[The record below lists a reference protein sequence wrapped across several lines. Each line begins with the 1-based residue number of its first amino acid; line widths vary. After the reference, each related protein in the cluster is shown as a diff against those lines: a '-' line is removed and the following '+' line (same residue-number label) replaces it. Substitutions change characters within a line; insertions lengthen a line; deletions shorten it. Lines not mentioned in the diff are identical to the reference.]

1 MELEYSDVSAE
12 VKGSLTPGKLKLT
25 EQNIIFKNSTS
36 GKVQQIP
43 SSDFDVVNFQTFAD
57 TWSIC
62 LFLKNGTLH
71 RFVGFKDSEKEK
83 IAKFFSNAYKIE
95 MLEKDLS
102 TVKNGSVLS
111 FDVGSNSSFEIPL
124 NHISQCTGGKNG
136 IAMEFHQNDDAPVS
150 LMEMKLKD
158 PVEVFQQQVVDKASV
173 INISVDAIAIF
184 RKINCLT
191 PRGRYDIKIFNSFFQ
206 LHGKTFHYTIPL
218 TTVLRLFLLPHK
230 DSRQMFFV
238 VSLDPIKQGQ
248 TGFHFLVFLFNRDE
262 TSIELPYTEEELK
275 EKFEGKLQKEL
286 NGPTFEVMSNI
297 MKTITNKKLTGPAD
311 FIGHSGTPAISCS
324 FKAKAGLLYPLE
336 RGFIYV
342 HKPTI
347 HITFEDMASVN
358 FARAGGS
365 TRAFDFKIDL
375 KSGTVHTFGS
385 IKKEEYGK
393 LFDFITKKKLNI
405 KDEFGESFE
414 EAAPNAYLAR
424 VKAKGQE
431 KDDDDDEKD
440 KERYEQEMK
449 EFKASLGDTSK
460 ENKKSSANTDK
471 KASDVDPVE
480 VFQQQ
485 VVDKASVINIPVDA
499 IAIFKKINCLTP
511 RGRYDIKI
519 FNSFFQLHGKT
530 FRYTIPI
537 TAVHRLF
544 LLPHSHLL
552 PDSRQMLFVVSLDPI
567 KQGQTSYYF
576 LPFLFNRDETSIE
589 LPYTEEELKE
599 KFEGKLQKVLSGP
612 TFEVMG
618 NIMKTITNKKLT
630 GPADFIGYSG
640 TPAISCSFKAEAGL
654 LYPLERGFIY
664 VHKPPTYIEFED
676 IVSVNFARGGGS
688 TRSFDFK
695 IELNSGIVHTFGSIE
710 KEEYGKLF
718 DFIIKKKLNIKGQ
731 ERDDDGDDEKDKER
745 YEQKMKEF
753 KASGGDTSKENKK
766 SPAKADMKP
775 SDVDVVE
782 VLQQQVVDK
791 ASVINISVDAIAIFR
806 KINCFTPRGRYDI
819 KIFNSFFQ
827 LHGKTF
833 RYTIPITTV
842 LRLFLLPRSHLLP
855 DSRHM
860 FFIVSLDPIKQ
871 GQTGF
876 HFLVFLF
883 NRDETS
889 IELPYTEEELKEK
902 FEGKLQKELNGPTFE
917 VMSNI
922 MKTITNKK
930 LTGPADFIGYS
941 GTPAIIC
948 SFKAEA
954 GLLYPLER
962 GFIYVHKSPIYI
974 GFEEIASV
982 KFARGGGSTRSFD
995 FEIEVK
1001 PCTVHTFGS
1010 IEKEEYGK
1018 LFDFITKKKLNI
1030 KDEFGDSVEEAAPDA
1045 YLARVKAK
1053 GQERDDDDN
1062 EKDKERCEQEMNV
1075 GGGEKASGDDT
1086 LKENKTSPA
1095 KKDKKPVANKR
1106 DSSPNEVEEAAPDAY
1121 LARVKA
1127 EGQERDDDDNEKDKE
1142 RCEQEMKV
1150 GGGEKA
1156 SGDDTSKENKT
1167 SPAKKD
1173 KKPVANKRDSSPNEV
1188 EEAAPDAYL
1197 ARVKAEGQERD
1208 DDDNEKDKER
1218 CEQEMKVGGGEKAS
1232 GDDTSKENKTSPAK
1246 KDKKPVANKRD
1257 SSPNEVEEA
1266 APDAY
1271 LARVKAEGQER
1282 DDDDNEKDKERC
1294 EQEMKVGG
1302 GEKASG
1308 DDTSKENKTSPA
1320 KKDKKPVANKRDS
1333 SPNEGFP
1340 QEENTLEIMEAI
1352 PVNPSKKQRI
1362 SQPAEETP
1370 YMCVFCFER
1379 FSHTDDLEQHART
1392 HSVENPK
1399 KWQTCSKRFFG
1410 ADLKNHITPH
1420 TGDECNRCENC
1431 FKGVCRA
1438 FQLNRLITSHT
1449 EEQLK
1454 KCQICFE
1461 QFSQAGSL
1469 KKHMRSHTGERRY
1482 KCEVCFK
1489 HFDHAS
1495 YLKNHTRTHTE
1506 EKPFQCQMC
1515 FKQFSQASGL
1525 KYHIMRSHNEDKR
1538 YNCEICC
1545 KSVCRAFQLKRLIR
1559 MHTEENLKECQI
1571 CFKSFS
1577 EASSLKQHISSHTRE
1592 KRYKC
1597 EVCLKHFGQASD
1609 LKQHI
1614 TTHTEENSYK
1624 CQMCCIEFSQARSLE
1639 EHNIRSHTKENCYKC
1654 QMCSI
1659 EFSETASLE
1668 QHNMTHTDEQRYK
1681 CKICFKHFDRAS
1693 RLKRH
1698 KITHIEGKPYECRM
1712 CLKQFSRAD
1721 SLQDHI
1727 CVLCVNRVKY
1737 SKKTVLRL

>member
-1106 DSSPNEVEEAAPDAY
+1106 DSSPNE
-1121 LARVKA
+1121 
-1127 EGQERDDDDNEKDKE
+1127 
-1142 RCEQEMKV
+1142 
-1150 GGGEKA
+1150 
-1156 SGDDTSKENKT
+1156 
-1167 SPAKKD
+1167 
-1173 KKPVANKRDSSPNEV
+1173 
-1188 EEAAPDAYL
+1188 
-1197 ARVKAEGQERD
+1197 
-1208 DDDNEKDKER
+1208 
-1218 CEQEMKVGGGEKAS
+1218 
-1232 GDDTSKENKTSPAK
+1232 
-1246 KDKKPVANKRD
+1246 
-1257 SSPNEVEEA
+1257 
-1266 APDAY
+1266 
-1271 LARVKAEGQER
+1271 
-1282 DDDDNEKDKERC
+1282 
-1294 EQEMKVGG
+1294 
-1302 GEKASG
+1302 
-1308 DDTSKENKTSPA
+1308 
-1320 KKDKKPVANKRDS
+1320 
-1333 SPNEGFP
+1333 GFP

>member
-640 TPAISCSFKAEAGL
+640 TPAI
-654 LYPLERGFIY
+654 
-664 VHKPPTYIEFED
+664 
-676 IVSVNFARGGGS
+676 
-688 TRSFDFK
+688 
-695 IELNSGIVHTFGSIE
+695 
-710 KEEYGKLF
+710 
-718 DFIIKKKLNIKGQ
+718 
-731 ERDDDGDDEKDKER
+731 
-745 YEQKMKEF
+745 
-753 KASGGDTSKENKK
+753 
-766 SPAKADMKP
+766 
-775 SDVDVVE
+775 
-782 VLQQQVVDK
+782 
-791 ASVINISVDAIAIFR
+791 
-806 KINCFTPRGRYDI
+806 
-819 KIFNSFFQ
+819 
-827 LHGKTF
+827 
-833 RYTIPITTV
+833 
-842 LRLFLLPRSHLLP
+842 
-855 DSRHM
+855 
-860 FFIVSLDPIKQ
+860 
-871 GQTGF
+871 
-876 HFLVFLF
+876 
-883 NRDETS
+883 
-889 IELPYTEEELKEK
+889 
-902 FEGKLQKELNGPTFE
+902 
-917 VMSNI
+917 
-922 MKTITNKK
+922 
-930 LTGPADFIGYS
+930 
-941 GTPAIIC
+941 IC

-1142 RCEQEMKV
+1142 RCEQEMKVGGGEKASGDDTSKENKTSPAKKDKKPVANKRDSSPNEVEEAAPDAYLARVKAECQERDDDDNEKDKERCEQEMNV

>member
-286 NGPTFEVMSNI
+286 NGPTFEVMS
-297 MKTITNKKLTGPAD
+297 
-311 FIGHSGTPAISCS
+311 
-324 FKAKAGLLYPLE
+324 
-336 RGFIYV
+336 
-342 HKPTI
+342 
-347 HITFEDMASVN
+347 
-358 FARAGGS
+358 
-365 TRAFDFKIDL
+365 
-375 KSGTVHTFGS
+375 
-385 IKKEEYGK
+385 
-393 LFDFITKKKLNI
+393 
-405 KDEFGESFE
+405 
-414 EAAPNAYLAR
+414 
-424 VKAKGQE
+424 
-431 KDDDDDEKD
+431 
-440 KERYEQEMK
+440 
-449 EFKASLGDTSK
+449 
-460 ENKKSSANTDK
+460 
-471 KASDVDPVE
+471 
-480 VFQQQ
+480 
-485 VVDKASVINIPVDA
+485 
-499 IAIFKKINCLTP
+499 
-511 RGRYDIKI
+511 
-519 FNSFFQLHGKT
+519 
-530 FRYTIPI
+530 
-537 TAVHRLF
+537 
-544 LLPHSHLL
+544 
-552 PDSRQMLFVVSLDPI
+552 
-567 KQGQTSYYF
+567 
-576 LPFLFNRDETSIE
+576 
-589 LPYTEEELKE
+589 
-599 KFEGKLQKVLSGP
+599 
-612 TFEVMG
+612 

-930 LTGPADFIGYS
+930 LTGPADFIGNHS
-941 GTPAIIC
+941 
-948 SFKAEA
+948 
-954 GLLYPLER
+954 LLYL
-962 GFIYVHKSPIYI
+962 FIY
-974 GFEEIASV
+974 
-982 KFARGGGSTRSFD
+982 
-995 FEIEVK
+995 
-1001 PCTVHTFGS
+1001 
-1010 IEKEEYGK
+1010 
-1018 LFDFITKKKLNI
+1018 LFIT
-1030 KDEFGDSVEEAAPDA
+1030 
-1045 YLARVKAK
+1045 
-1053 GQERDDDDN
+1053 QDN
-1062 EKDKERCEQEMNV
+1062 
-1075 GGGEKASGDDT
+1075 
-1086 LKENKTSPA
+1086 P
-1095 KKDKKPVANKR
+1095 
-1106 DSSPNEVEEAAPDAY
+1106 
-1121 LARVKA
+1121 
-1127 EGQERDDDDNEKDKE
+1127 
-1142 RCEQEMKV
+1142 
-1150 GGGEKA
+1150 
-1156 SGDDTSKENKT
+1156 
-1167 SPAKKD
+1167 
-1173 KKPVANKRDSSPNEV
+1173 
-1188 EEAAPDAYL
+1188 
-1197 ARVKAEGQERD
+1197 
-1208 DDDNEKDKER
+1208 
-1218 CEQEMKVGGGEKAS
+1218 
-1232 GDDTSKENKTSPAK
+1232 
-1246 KDKKPVANKRD
+1246 
-1257 SSPNEVEEA
+1257 
-1266 APDAY
+1266 
-1271 LARVKAEGQER
+1271 
-1282 DDDDNEKDKERC
+1282 
-1294 EQEMKVGG
+1294 
-1302 GEKASG
+1302 
-1308 DDTSKENKTSPA
+1308 
-1320 KKDKKPVANKRDS
+1320 
-1333 SPNEGFP
+1333 
-1340 QEENTLEIMEAI
+1340 I
-1352 PVNPSKKQRI
+1352 
-1362 SQPAEETP
+1362 
-1370 YMCVFCFER
+1370 
-1379 FSHTDDLEQHART
+1379 
-1392 HSVENPK
+1392 
-1399 KWQTCSKRFFG
+1399 
-1410 ADLKNHITPH
+1410 
-1420 TGDECNRCENC
+1420 
-1431 FKGVCRA
+1431 
-1438 FQLNRLITSHT
+1438 
-1449 EEQLK
+1449 
-1454 KCQICFE
+1454 
-1461 QFSQAGSL
+1461 
-1469 KKHMRSHTGERRY
+1469 
-1482 KCEVCFK
+1482 
-1489 HFDHAS
+1489 
-1495 YLKNHTRTHTE
+1495 
-1506 EKPFQCQMC
+1506 
-1515 FKQFSQASGL
+1515 
-1525 KYHIMRSHNEDKR
+1525 
-1538 YNCEICC
+1538 
-1545 KSVCRAFQLKRLIR
+1545 
-1559 MHTEENLKECQI
+1559 
-1571 CFKSFS
+1571 
-1577 EASSLKQHISSHTRE
+1577 
-1592 KRYKC
+1592 
-1597 EVCLKHFGQASD
+1597 
-1609 LKQHI
+1609 
-1614 TTHTEENSYK
+1614 NS
-1624 CQMCCIEFSQARSLE
+1624 
-1639 EHNIRSHTKENCYKC
+1639 
-1654 QMCSI
+1654 
-1659 EFSETASLE
+1659 
-1668 QHNMTHTDEQRYK
+1668 
-1681 CKICFKHFDRAS
+1681 
-1693 RLKRH
+1693 
-1698 KITHIEGKPYECRM
+1698 
-1712 CLKQFSRAD
+1712 
-1721 SLQDHI
+1721 
-1727 CVLCVNRVKY
+1727 
-1737 SKKTVLRL
+1737 

>member
-1 MELEYSDVSAE
+1 MEVKQEVCEEEETCKIEIDSDVNDA
-12 VKGSLTPGKLKLT
+12 LL
-25 EQNIIFKNSTS
+25 
-36 GKVQQIP
+36 
-43 SSDFDVVNFQTFAD
+43 D
-57 TWSIC
+57 
-62 LFLKNGTLH
+62 
-71 RFVGFKDSEKEK
+71 GFKIEFKQEP
-83 IAKFFSNAYKIE
+83 KIE
-95 MLEKDLS
+95 ATHD
-102 TVKNGSVLS
+102 
-111 FDVGSNSSFEIPL
+111 
-124 NHISQCTGGKNG
+124 
-136 IAMEFHQNDDAPVS
+136 
-150 LMEMKLKD
+150 
-158 PVEVFQQQVVDKASV
+158 
-173 INISVDAIAIF
+173 
-184 RKINCLT
+184 
-191 PRGRYDIKIFNSFFQ
+191 
-206 LHGKTFHYTIPL
+206 
-218 TTVLRLFLLPHK
+218 
-230 DSRQMFFV
+230 
-238 VSLDPIKQGQ
+238 
-248 TGFHFLVFLFNRDE
+248 
-262 TSIELPYTEEELK
+262 
-275 EKFEGKLQKEL
+275 
-286 NGPTFEVMSNI
+286 TFEVADADLKKIPIKTEIGQDEHELMSLEERQ
-297 MKTITNKKLTGPAD
+297 TNK
-311 FIGHSGTPAISCS
+311 IGHSGTPAISCS

-640 TPAISCSFKAEAGL
+640 TPAI
-654 LYPLERGFIY
+654 
-664 VHKPPTYIEFED
+664 
-676 IVSVNFARGGGS
+676 
-688 TRSFDFK
+688 
-695 IELNSGIVHTFGSIE
+695 
-710 KEEYGKLF
+710 
-718 DFIIKKKLNIKGQ
+718 
-731 ERDDDGDDEKDKER
+731 
-745 YEQKMKEF
+745 
-753 KASGGDTSKENKK
+753 
-766 SPAKADMKP
+766 
-775 SDVDVVE
+775 
-782 VLQQQVVDK
+782 
-791 ASVINISVDAIAIFR
+791 
-806 KINCFTPRGRYDI
+806 
-819 KIFNSFFQ
+819 
-827 LHGKTF
+827 
-833 RYTIPITTV
+833 
-842 LRLFLLPRSHLLP
+842 
-855 DSRHM
+855 
-860 FFIVSLDPIKQ
+860 
-871 GQTGF
+871 
-876 HFLVFLF
+876 
-883 NRDETS
+883 
-889 IELPYTEEELKEK
+889 
-902 FEGKLQKELNGPTFE
+902 
-917 VMSNI
+917 
-922 MKTITNKK
+922 
-930 LTGPADFIGYS
+930 
-941 GTPAIIC
+941 IC

-1053 GQERDDDDN
+1053 
-1062 EKDKERCEQEMNV
+1062 
-1075 GGGEKASGDDT
+1075 
-1086 LKENKTSPA
+1086 
-1095 KKDKKPVANKR
+1095 
-1106 DSSPNEVEEAAPDAY
+1106 
-1121 LARVKA
+1121 
-1127 EGQERDDDDNEKDKE
+1127 
-1142 RCEQEMKV
+1142 
-1150 GGGEKA
+1150 
-1156 SGDDTSKENKT
+1156 
-1167 SPAKKD
+1167 
-1173 KKPVANKRDSSPNEV
+1173 
-1188 EEAAPDAYL
+1188 
-1197 ARVKAEGQERD
+1197 
-1208 DDDNEKDKER
+1208 
-1218 CEQEMKVGGGEKAS
+1218 
-1232 GDDTSKENKTSPAK
+1232 
-1246 KDKKPVANKRD
+1246 
-1257 SSPNEVEEA
+1257 
-1266 APDAY
+1266 
-1271 LARVKAEGQER
+1271 GQER